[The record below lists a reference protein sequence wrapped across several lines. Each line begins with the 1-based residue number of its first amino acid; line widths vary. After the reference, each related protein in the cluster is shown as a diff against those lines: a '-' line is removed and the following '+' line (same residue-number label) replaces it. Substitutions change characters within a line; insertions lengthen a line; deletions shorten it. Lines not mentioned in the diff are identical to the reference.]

1 MRNRGR
7 ETLLTVRSIVFS
19 FWKSTLDLASSA
31 LRQAGFNCLQVDG
44 DVPANRRKDIL
55 HRFSKLETEVVLL
68 MSLSCGAVGYV
79 LDTMVHA
86 MGGRADMCSNQAQS
100 HGGKSRVF
108 NGATM
113 ESGHRRTGSG

>member
-7 ETLLTVRSIVFS
+7 ETSLIVLSIVFS

-31 LRQAGFNCLQVDG
+31 LKEAGFTCLQVDG
-44 DVPANRRKDIL
+44 DVPPKGRRDLL
-55 HRFSKLETEVVLL
+55 HRFCELETEAVLL

-79 LDTMVHA
+79 LDIIVHIMV
-86 MGGRADMCSNQAQS
+86 GRADMYSNKTQS
-100 HGGKSRVF
+100 HGGKSSVF

-113 ESGHRRTGSG
+113 ESSHRRTSSS